1 MSGARLRGARLRG
14 ARLKGQPDL
23 IRSVY
28 KYGPQP
34 NGLRLCKAVRDLIFP
49 VLLGCLFSM
58 SAECAEEPGNYLVV
72 GSYEDE
78 LRATETGE
86 RLSGEAGVEVL
97 MLPVDVSGQIYYR
110 LLVRLFTD
118 EYDQARLK
126 SQLRYAGVGDMWN
139 TSITGSEPGLRSVF
153 AVIDYEDVDLDL
165 GLDVDIGF
173 DIDSTSALAESF
185 LQPTRLVKKNF
196 LTAGSFRDAEQAEEL
211 YQELSADY
219 EQVLVKSA
227 NVNGVDYYRVLV
239 GPVDESSEEAFKAA
253 ARDRGIVNAWIL
265 RDVAVE
271 VIEPSVAVDA
281 GSDFREE
288 LHNITPS
295 KTRMTSPDISRSQA
309 SPEDKEPAT
318 YNAAKL
324 RKEPS
329 PFFLNEIQP
338 TGENNGRWRTDFAGE
353 FRAFDKPGINDL
365 DRNHGSI
372 SFQSEYYK
380 TWNDGDDIFAFVPF
394 ARWDEHDDERT
405 HLDIRELT
413 WVHVADSWEVRTG
426 IRKVFWGV
434 TESQHLVDIINQT
447 DNLENPDGEEKLGQ
461 PMINLSL
468 LGSWGVLDFYVLAGF
483 RERSFPGIDGRPRL
497 PFLVDEDAA
506 IFESAAEEW
515 RTDFAIRWVQTFGEL
530 ELGLSHFSGTTREPR
545 FDLQLVTNSMGMPV
559 DVVLVPVYEVIEQ
572 TGVDAQ
578 YFVGDW
584 AWKLEAISRGGQ
596 QERYSAA
603 TFGFE
608 KTIVG
613 VFGSR
618 ADLGVIAEYLYDD
631 RGEGAPVIGE
641 DDVALGLR
649 YAFNNVSDTT
659 ALLVGLYDID
669 SHELVTTL
677 EASSRLG
684 ANWKIIVEASIFS
697 NGKTMQENF
706 RGFLAVL
713 ANPETGLDFF
723 QDEDFLKIELIR
735 YF

>member
-1 MSGARLRGARLRG
+1 MQDSPHPKIDIFSGTSIALRLR
-14 ARLKGQPDL
+14 Q
-23 IRSVY
+23 V
-28 KYGPQP
+28 
-34 NGLRLCKAVRDLIFP
+34 VRNIIFP
-49 VLLGCLFSM
+49 LLFGCLVTVS
-58 SAECAEEPGNYLVV
+58 SESAEEPGNYLVV
-72 GSYEDE
+72 GSYEGE
-78 LRATETGE
+78 QRATEAGE
-86 RLSGEAGVEVL
+86 HLSGEAGVEVL
-97 MLPVDVSGQIYYR
+97 LLPVDVSGQIYYR

-139 TSITGSEPGLRSVF
+139 ISITGSEPGLRSVF
-153 AVIDYEDVDLDL
+153 AVVDYNDVDVEGIPVLSEA
-165 GLDVDIGF
+165 F
-173 DIDSTSALAESF
+173 F
-185 LQPTRLVKKNF
+185 QPTRLVKKNF
-196 LTAGSFRDAEQAEEL
+196 IVAGSFRDAAQAGEMYL
-211 YQELSADY
+211 KLSPDY
-219 EQVLVKSA
+219 EQVLVKLA
-227 NVNGVDYYRVLV
+227 NVKGVDYHRVLV
-239 GPVDESSEEAFKAA
+239 GPVDESSEEAFKAGTLE
-253 ARDRGIVNAWIL
+253 RGIVNAWIL
-265 RDVAVE
+265 RNVSVE
-271 VIEPSVAVDA
+271 EEESPLTTDDLLEEPVKA
-281 GSDFREE
+281 
-288 LHNITPS
+288 TPPLT
-295 KTRMTSPDISRSQA
+295 KTTSPVVNRPH
-309 SPEDKEPAT
+309 PEDKAT
-318 YNAAKL
+318 DSYNAAKL

-329 PFFLNEIQP
+329 PFFLSEIQP
-338 TGENNGRWRTDFAGE
+338 SSENKGRWRTDFAGE
-353 FRAFDKPGINDL
+353 LRTFDKPGINEL
-365 DRNHGSI
+365 GKNYASI
-372 SFQSEYYK
+372 SIQSEYYK

-394 ARWDEHDDERT
+394 ARWDEQDSERS

-413 WVHVADSWEVRTG
+413 WVHVADSWEIRTG

-447 DNLENPDGEEKLGQ
+447 DILENPDGEEKLGQ
-461 PMINLSL
+461 PMINLSFF
-468 LGSWGVLDFYVLAGF
+468 GDYGVVDFYLLAGF
-483 RERSFPGIDGRPRL
+483 RERNFPGIDGRPRL
-497 PFLVDEDAA
+497 PFLVDEGAA

-545 FDLQLVTNSMGMPV
+545 FDLQLVTNSLGMPI
-559 DVVLVPVYEVIEQ
+559 DAVLVPVYEVIEQ
-572 TGVDAQ
+572 TGIDAQ

-631 RGEGAPVIGE
+631 RGESAPVIGE
-641 DDVALGLR
+641 NDVALGFR
-649 YAFNNVSDTT
+649 YAFNNVADTT

-669 SHELVTTL
+669 SHEFLTTL

-697 NGKTMQENF
+697 NGRALEENLP
-706 RGFLAVL
+706 GFLAVL
-713 ANPETGLDFF
+713 ANPETRLAFF